1 MDRKMLEFRMLDV
14 FISSLQLEILASDVA
29 IVLSCYK
36 KRERG
41 REGRPML
48 SDAGAV
54 LAGYTGV
61 IIPHA
66 KTTPGGNERTSP
78 T

>member
-1 MDRKMLEFRMLDV
+1 MLEFRMLDV

-29 IVLSCYK
+29 IVLSYYK
-36 KRERG
+36 KRERERG
-41 REGRPML
+41 PML